1 MRRDIDFKSD
11 LFGAKIHV
19 LKNGL
24 KIYLSSNKEIPRIYT
39 SIAVKAGSK
48 NDPQHASGIAHYL
61 EHMMFKATKNYK
73 SGENTEKTAF
83 RLQLFEPRETLLRRS
98 AAGGFP

>member
-1 MRRDIDFKSD
+1 MRRNIDFKSD

-61 EHMMFKATKNYK
+61 EHMMFKGTQLIGTLDFDKEKN
-73 SGENTEKTAF
+73 
-83 RLQLFEPRETLLRRS
+83 
-98 AAGGFP
+98 